1 MSSLL
6 FDRGDANGFEKS
18 ETTRTI
24 TDTAIKSPA
33 KGDSARDM
41 IPVLAVIPTTC
52 ASHTKPKDINN
63 NIVADA
69 IQQMKTLEK
78 SLHTSKQLHPSP
90 KLHRRTA
97 KPLETVAEMSE
108 SEDNSQHTEQP
119 SSHNIQQL
127 IAKFQ
132 MKIEKEATR
141 SKDAKY
147 FHHSDSENSP
157 TPAQNINP
165 AESPTDSSTE
175 SRATNSDV
183 TDMNNNSSQN
193 IELTTRP
200 HSNYCLLVT
209 TNPSAKLTCPLGL
222 KKTSTE
228 RKDDAV
234 VELNHKHFDGSDTL
248 KSLKK
253 SDNLSLNHSALPAK
267 QDELGSIEDDVV
279 FEDPSPLNTREREN
293 VLILSTESE
302 STFPTPPDPC
312 TLAFEASS
320 PTSISPDTNTVKTL
334 EDDKNGVKCQQH
346 IKYVSAVDTV
356 NTELRV
362 CDRP

>member
-18 ETTRTI
+18 ETTRTK

-52 ASHTKPKDINN
+52 VSHTKPKDINN

-183 TDMNNNSSQN
+183 TDGNNDSGQN
-193 IELTTRP
+193 IGLTTSP

-222 KKTSTE
+222 TKTSTE
-228 RKDDAV
+228 HKDDAV
-234 VELNHKHFDGSDTL
+234 VELNFGGSDTL

-253 SDNLSLNHSALPAK
+253 PESVPLNHSALPAK

-320 PTSISPDTNTVKTL
+320 PTSISSDTNTVKTL